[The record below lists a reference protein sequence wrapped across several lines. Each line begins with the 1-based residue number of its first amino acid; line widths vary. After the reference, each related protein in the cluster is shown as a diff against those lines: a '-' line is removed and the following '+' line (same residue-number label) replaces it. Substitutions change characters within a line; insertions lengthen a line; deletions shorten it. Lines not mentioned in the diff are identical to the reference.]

1 MIELRV
7 QLRLSEGRPPSG
19 FTGLITRAAFL
30 GWVGEAKPALSTL
43 LHGGYDATKKKRSFY
58 SIKPL
63 WIEQNGGYTFSVTF
77 LDDGLA
83 QEALGALMQS
93 PHRSLRI
100 GGAVMEATSLSI
112 RQVDVAAVGARLA
125 GQTSLDMRFKT
136 PTYFSVKNSPFKV
149 IQPNLT
155 LLFTNIA
162 NTLHI
167 ARIEST
173 PREKIKALRA
183 KLGITG
189 LDIRSIM
196 TRDGSRVYPGFTG
209 WVKLTAKGLDNE
221 QARLFGRLAEWAEIL
236 NVGGG
241 RTAGFGVVEVTSPT
255 KRLELGQQAQRP
267 YREME
272 G

>member
-7 QLRLSEGRPPSG
+7 QLRLTAGRPPSG

-43 LHGGYDATKKKRSFY
+43 LHGGYDATKRKRSFY

-63 WIEQNGGYTFSVTF
+63 WAEVSGGYTFSVMF
-77 LDDGLA
+77 LEDSLA
-83 QEALGALMQS
+83 QDALGALMQS
-93 PHRSLRI
+93 PNRSLRM
-100 GGAVMEATSLSI
+100 GEAVMEATSLSI
-112 RQVDVAAVGARLA
+112 REVDVSSVGERLS

-136 PTYFSVKNSPFKV
+136 PTYFSVKNSSFKV

-155 LLFTNIA
+155 LLLTNIA

-209 WVKLTAKGLDNE
+209 WVRLTAKGLDNE
-221 QARLFGRLAEWAEIL
+221 QAHLLGRLAEWAELL

-241 RTAGFGVVEVTSPT
+241 RTAGFGVVEVSTPT
-255 KRLELGQQAQRP
+255 KRAEPNQHV
-267 YREME
+267 
-272 G
+272 